1 MMALAIWALSAVA
14 FSPEPAPA
22 GSSDE
27 AVLLEMH
34 REVLRDHM
42 TADVEGWLAAESE
55 DYVVAGRG
63 EVTRPTKKERAEHL
77 GPYLRRTKF
86 KEYRDL
92 IPPIVRVSKDGTLGW
107 LICQITASG
116 TQTSDAGRE
125 EPISFVSSP
134 AVATAWGLWPA
145 SFRSERSWYSRSAAE
160 MPEPGFR

>member
-1 MMALAIWALSAVA
+1 MSVAIFALSVLALSSAPV
-14 FSPEPAPA
+14 PA
-22 GSSDE
+22 GQSDE

-107 LICQITASG
+107 LICQIAASG
-116 TQTSDAGRE
+116 MQTSDAGKE
-125 EPISFVSSP
+125 EPISFVS
-134 AVATAWGLWPA
+134 AWIELYEKRDGRWVRTGNV
-145 SFRSERSWYSRSAAE
+145 SNFK
-160 MPEPGFR
+160 EPR